1 MEFSYFK
8 CFLIYYNSGRL
19 SKASRGKLVAH
30 LWMDTMTSHV
40 RNANPSRADDHHNGR
55 FSIPIAHCI
64 CLPRPYPSRGNDVCG
79 SKRLLRGPCFWRS
92 RCGKREAI
100 CSAPSVRHYGVVGG
114 EYWQP
119 INHSVRTDLL
129 GNPLL
134 LRGISLLRRFSS
146 NKSSSL
152 FVFLLVSECRSK
164 CADRFMRKHNS
175 LSKRLSRYSQSRGN
189 HESSMPYS
197 SQFLL
202 FTAILRFEFAT
213 NNWTNYEL
221 VIY

>member
-1 MEFSYFK
+1 M
-8 CFLIYYNSGRL
+8 R
-19 SKASRGKLVAH
+19 RKLVAH

-40 RNANPSRADDHHNGR
+40 QNANPSRADDHHNGR
-55 FSIPIAHCI
+55 FSIPIVHCI

-79 SKRLLRGPCFWRS
+79 SERLLRGPCFWWS

-134 LRGISLLRRFSS
+134 LGESLY
-146 NKSSSL
+146 
-152 FVFLLVSECRSK
+152 
-164 CADRFMRKHNS
+164 CADS
-175 LSKRLSRYSQSRGN
+175 LRINHSRYSYFYWCRNAEANAPMDSWEDIIHSASDYRGIHN
-189 HESSMPYS
+189 FVRKHEISMPYS

-202 FTAILRFEFAT
+202 GLTAILQFELAA
-213 NNWTNYEL
+213 NNWTNYEWI
-221 VIY
+221 IY